1 LCNGYIINTIDRVN
15 LLKTRNFDL
24 LLFSVIPQV
33 INKAVTGG
41 IRTVI
46 VDLEKRGKQKRQK
59 GYDTQIN
66 EHFLKDVRK
75 VKENTSAR
83 VITRINPYWE
93 NTGNEINKAIEF
105 GTDEILLPMV
115 RSVAEVEQSFRLV
128 ADRCQLGILIETV
141 DAVRISKELS
151 GFPLARVY
159 VGLND
164 LAIDRKISN
173 IFLSVVDG
181 TIDTIRGYF
190 PQPFGF
196 GGLTLPG
203 YGSPVPSELLISES
217 ARLKTDFSFLRRSFY
232 RDTAGKDISL
242 AIPLLLKAI
251 STAFQKSDQEL
262 EKDHQRLIGLLEQVS
277 REEFNTPKMSPY
289 MNESKS

>member
-1 LCNGYIINTIDRVN
+1 
-15 LLKTRNFDL
+15 LKTRNFDL

-33 INKAVTGG
+33 INKAVAGG

-66 EHFLKDVRK
+66 EHFLKDIK
-75 VKENTSAR
+75 EVKENTSAR
-83 VITRINPYWE
+83 VITRINPYWVK
-93 NTGNEINKAIEF
+93 TVIEINTAIEY
-105 GTDEILLPMV
+105 GADEILLPMV
-115 RSVAEVEQSFRLV
+115 RSVAEVEQSLQIIG
-128 ADRCQLGILIETV
+128 DRCQLGILIETV

-242 AIPLLLKAI
+242 AIPLLQKAI

-277 REEFNTPKMSPY
+277 KEDLNTPKKSPY
-289 MNESKS
+289 MSDLNP